1 MAMNGMFT
9 ELEDIFAAYPD
20 DHILDTEKS
29 GRLAKI
35 AIQIELKKGLPNG
48 PYYVGKTEI
57 TMDNID
63 SFSFEQLHQASFD
76 HIDRLMRD
84 PNAVLIL

>member
-1 MAMNGMFT
+1 MMMNGMFA
-9 ELEDIFAAYPD
+9 ELEDVFDASPD
-20 DHILDTEKS
+20 GPIWDTEKS
-29 GRLAKI
+29 GKLAKI

-63 SFSFEQLHQASFD
+63 SFSFEQLHQASFN
-76 HIDRLMRD
+76 HIDRIMRD
-84 PNAVLIL
+84 PNAVLII